1 MMSLSILNYIFVLMF
16 GLTLSFSFAGISF
29 KRNLKSFVL
38 VALGFCLLQLIVYLL
53 LGERYLYK
61 SYPFVTH
68 IPLLILLASY
78 YRKPLNIALVSVLT
92 SYLLCTPRKWIG
104 TMVSALWGYS
114 SDISFLAQIIAT
126 IPLLILIIK
135 ISASYVDGLK
145 QEDDKVISLMIYV
158 PLTYYIIEYGIT
170 VYSSMLYNGG
180 SAVVELVDSA
190 IVVVYFIFSVLYLK
204 ISMQKRKVSLEKAN
218 LQLLIKQSEYEMTAL
233 QEAQK
238 MSAVY
243 RHDMRHH
250 LSLIGGYLADG
261 DKQKAV
267 DYIRLAQA
275 DIEEITPKCYSQNN
289 TVNLILSSFAAKAK
303 ANKVILAVDT
313 DLPTSLDLPATELC
327 TLLSNGLENAITAAA
342 QVMDEQLRTV
352 RVSCKTHK
360 GNLLI
365 FIENNFTGEVTTEN
379 GLPQSHRQGHG
390 FGVRS
395 MVMIAEK
402 YNGYCS
408 FVAKDKIFTLKVVL
422 PLRRMD

>member
-1 MMSLSILNYIFVLMF
+1 
-16 GLTLSFSFAGISF
+16 
-29 KRNLKSFVL
+29 
-38 VALGFCLLQLIVYLL
+38 
-53 LGERYLYK
+53 
-61 SYPFVTH
+61 
-68 IPLLILLASY
+68 
-78 YRKPLNIALVSVLT
+78 
-92 SYLLCTPRKWIG
+92 
-104 TMVSALWGYS
+104 
-114 SDISFLAQIIAT
+114 
-126 IPLLILIIK
+126 
-135 ISASYVDGLK
+135 
-145 QEDDKVISLMIYV
+145 
-158 PLTYYIIEYGIT
+158 
-170 VYSSMLYNGG
+170 
-180 SAVVELVDSA
+180 
-190 IVVVYFIFSVLYLK
+190 
-204 ISMQKRKVSLEKAN
+204 
-218 LQLLIKQSEYEMTAL
+218 
-233 QEAQK
+233 
-238 MSAVY
+238 
-243 RHDMRHH
+243 MRHH

-342 QVMDEQLRTV
+342 QVEDGQFRTV
-352 RVSCKTHK
+352 RVNCKTHK